1 MYVSIYVC
9 MSPYNYMYIYIVL
22 VNPLPG
28 VETNVYLVCRFTGW
42 MVGQRDDLHVCRLA
56 KLEGCMEMNISSPK

>member
-1 MYVSIYVC
+1 MSQNGYGYMCIYV
-9 MSPYNYMYIYIVL
+9 YICIL